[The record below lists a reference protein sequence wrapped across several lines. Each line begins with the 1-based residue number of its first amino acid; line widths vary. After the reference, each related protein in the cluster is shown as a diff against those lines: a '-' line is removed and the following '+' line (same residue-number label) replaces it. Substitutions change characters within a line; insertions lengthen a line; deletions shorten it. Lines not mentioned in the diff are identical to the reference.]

1 MKSAVIFA
9 NGKYVLMGVRFA
21 LEMKWKIHYTG
32 SVKECIL
39 FIERENKA
47 LLINKD
53 QLYLHYKIGATSLT
67 PCQNNTQ

>member
-21 LEMKWKIHYTG
+21 LKQKWEIHYTG
-32 SVKECIL
+32 SVEECIQ

-47 LLINKD
+47 LIINK
-53 QLYLHYKIGATSLT
+53 I
-67 PCQNNTQ
+67 